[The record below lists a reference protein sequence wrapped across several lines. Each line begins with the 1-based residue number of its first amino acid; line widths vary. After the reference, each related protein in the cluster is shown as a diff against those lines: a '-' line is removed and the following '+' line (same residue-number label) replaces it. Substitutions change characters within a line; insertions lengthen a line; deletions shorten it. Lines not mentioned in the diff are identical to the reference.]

1 GVLKILVPIIIVLP
15 GVIGFYYFGDSMYE
29 NQDHIY
35 PALIK
40 KVLPLWMVGFFAAVV
55 MGAVLSTFNSVLN
68 SAATI
73 FSIDVYK
80 RHIKKDATEK
90 RLVWIGRATS
100 SILAIFAILSAPLV
114 AGAPDGLYQLLQQLN
129 GIFFIPVASIM
140 LAGFFLKSI
149 SATGAKAALFFGLS
163 FYIITTFILKVD
175 IHFIHIWGIE
185 FVLNMII
192 MFAVSYYYPR
202 KTFTDKADAIKIDMK
217 SWKYAKHLS
226 IALVIITILIY
237 ILLGQN

>member
-1 GVLKILVPIIIVLP
+1 
-15 GVIGFYYFGDSMYE
+15 
-29 NQDHIY
+29 
-35 PALIK
+35 
-40 KVLPLWMVGFFAAVV
+40 
-55 MGAVLSTFNSVLN
+55 
-68 SAATI
+68 
-73 FSIDVYK
+73 
-80 RHIKKDATEK
+80 
-90 RLVWIGRATS
+90 
-100 SILAIFAILSAPLV
+100 
-114 AGAPDGLYQLLQQLN
+114 
-129 GIFFIPVASIM
+129 M